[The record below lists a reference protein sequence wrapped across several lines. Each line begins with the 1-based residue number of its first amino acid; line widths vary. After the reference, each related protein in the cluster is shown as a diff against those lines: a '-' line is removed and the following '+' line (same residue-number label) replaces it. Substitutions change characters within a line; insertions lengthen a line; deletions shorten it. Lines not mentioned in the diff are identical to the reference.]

1 MNLSCHLFGPV
12 SRLLVVLFAMSVA
25 ACTKSSTPTNEEQPV
40 LKVEKR
46 KAPLPLPEPKS
57 DGTCGDDFD
66 CFLGKLK
73 NCEAMKATIN
83 QSAAMMGQKAT
94 FTYDYEIM
102 GKKDKLCE
110 FKRQVVKYQYSL
122 EDSIKKMM
130 KDEGKTDADIAEV
143 EAGAFAALKEK
154 GLDLEV
160 CLGPE
165 DKLATMLEKEQQGS
179 FDSKNA
185 KMCQFPKKPCPDL
198 PALAVGCNISAC
210 EGGQWPVTCTDKA
223 GKKET
228 CRFAGTATPGIEVS
242 CKDGMLSFSSSK

>member
-1 MNLSCHLFGPV
+1 MNLFLRFLAVAPC
-12 SRLLVVLFAMSVA
+12 LLLMTQGLSLM
-25 ACTKSSTPTNEEQPV
+25 ACTESSAPAKEEQTVSP
-40 LKVEKR
+40 VEKAE
-46 KAPLPLPEPKS
+46 APTPRAAPKP
-57 DGTCGDDFD
+57 DGSCGDDFN

-73 NCEAMKATIN
+73 NCEATKATIN
-83 QSAAMMGQKAT
+83 QSASMMGQKAT
-94 FTYDYEIM
+94 FTYNYEIM

-110 FKRQVVKYQYSL
+110 FKREVVTYQYAL

-154 GLDLEV
+154 GLDLEL

-165 DKLATMLEKEQQGS
+165 DKLVTMLEKERQGS

-185 KMCQFPKKPCPDL
+185 TMCQFPKKPCPDL
-198 PALAVGCNISAC
+198 PALAVGCSISAC

-228 CRFAGTATPGIEVS
+228 CRFAGTVKPGFELS
-242 CKDGMLSFSSSK
+242 CKDGMLSLSSSN